1 MQATDSGPALPA
13 AAAELPTAPA
23 SAEALLVPLADD
35 GRPNGIAQEETRKD
49 ARPAAAVPEPA
60 ASRQSADSLAA
71 LAAIPGTQP
80 TADLRSTPGNES
92 LLLGAQRSVST
103 LSSWEGQIAAQP
115 QAAAPEAAD
124 SAAQQLGDLLG
135 SLAGWPVDSSEAAA
149 PANSSGNRQEEEQL
163 SDIESETRGSEGPGG
178 RAAASWPPAVAGGPD
193 AATLGAAQMPAP
205 QPSLDGLSDVST
217 ETDAGSDE
225 GLEDGL
231 AGPASGGS
239 AAGAAAGL
247 QARPGEQT
255 LRAVQQPAQTLVSEA
270 AQGLQQKPLHLH
282 PGGASAGRRGQ
293 PGSPRVDSLQPEGR
307 AQQQE
312 QGMLHLDLLPPVT
325 EPAAAGEQPDTPA
338 EVEHQND
345 APGVQQGQQESL
357 LQAAERLEARL
368 AAGSS
373 AADGPDD
380 TRGPAGL
387 TNGAAGQAEDAAY
400 KADLLLASIISQ
412 VGQVQSSGSERRRA
426 GHGLAGRH
434 WARRRSPGKFAA
446 VVPRRRLY

>member
-1 MQATDSGPALPA
+1 
-13 AAAELPTAPA
+13 
-23 SAEALLVPLADD
+23 
-35 GRPNGIAQEETRKD
+35 
-49 ARPAAAVPEPA
+49 
-60 ASRQSADSLAA
+60 
-71 LAAIPGTQP
+71 
-80 TADLRSTPGNES
+80 
-92 LLLGAQRSVST
+92 
-103 LSSWEGQIAAQP
+103 
-115 QAAAPEAAD
+115 
-124 SAAQQLGDLLG
+124 
-135 SLAGWPVDSSEAAA
+135 
-149 PANSSGNRQEEEQL
+149 
-163 SDIESETRGSEGPGG
+163 
-178 RAAASWPPAVAGGPD
+178 
-193 AATLGAAQMPAP
+193 
-205 QPSLDGLSDVST
+205 
-217 ETDAGSDE
+217 
-225 GLEDGL
+225 
-231 AGPASGGS
+231 
-239 AAGAAAGL
+239 
-247 QARPGEQT
+247 
-255 LRAVQQPAQTLVSEA
+255 
-270 AQGLQQKPLHLH
+270 
-282 PGGASAGRRGQ
+282 
-293 PGSPRVDSLQPEGR
+293 
-307 AQQQE
+307 
-312 QGMLHLDLLPPVT
+312 MLHLDLLPPVT